1 MNECVGER
9 TGQQRIIPTEPH
21 IAPLPSGYILTKC
34 GDTAYVDALA
44 PRLGSCC
51 PVICGT
57 FVTRAEFRAPWP
69 TPTADSAPWKHQAS
83 THAVNTQLK

>member
-44 PRLGSCC
+44 PRLG
-51 PVICGT
+51 VG
-57 FVTRAEFRAPWP
+57 
-69 TPTADSAPWKHQAS
+69 WKLLSRNLRHLCNAC
-83 THAVNTQLK
+83 